1 MSVLFGSILSI
12 GREPLFNNH
21 VNTVSHNITKSRRQQ
36 TVVLFFFSVTKQ
48 MLKILKNLPMVTQLI
63 GGRAEP

>member
-21 VNTVSHNITKSRRQQ
+21 VNIVSHNITKSRRQQ
-36 TVVLFFFSVTKQ
+36 TVVLFFSVTKQ